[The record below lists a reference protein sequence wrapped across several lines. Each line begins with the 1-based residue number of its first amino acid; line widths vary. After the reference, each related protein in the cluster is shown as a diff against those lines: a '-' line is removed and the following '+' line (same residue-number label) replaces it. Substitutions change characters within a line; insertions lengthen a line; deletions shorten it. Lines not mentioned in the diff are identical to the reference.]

1 MIQSFKHKALRR
13 YWTSGQTKGLN
24 AEWIKKIRRIL
35 LALEASDA
43 PEAMNI
49 PGWYFH
55 ALSGNLAGTYS
66 VRLTGNMRIT
76 FQWDD
81 GHAVNIDLEDYH

>member
-1 MIQSFKHKALRR
+1 MIQSFRHKALGKF
-13 YWTSGQTKGLN
+13 WTMGQTKGLN
-24 AEWIKKIRRIL
+24 AEWTKKIRRIL
-35 LALEASDA
+35 LTLEASET

-55 ALSGNLAGTYS
+55 ALSGSRTGTYS

-81 GHAVNIDLEDYH
+81 KDAVNIDLEDYH